1 MNAQLEENK
10 MKDLIKKGTTTVGI
24 VCKDGVILAADQ
36 RVSMG
41 NLNVHK
47 ITKIEKITDNV
58 AITMAG
64 SVGDNQLIIKYLR
77 SQMELW
83 TIRRGKKPS
92 SKACATLL
100 ANILA
105 GGKGYFP
112 FYVQMLLAGYDEDNK
127 GHLFSLGPDGSLI
140 EDNWISTGSGSVF
153 AYGILDE
160 YLKDKMLTTKEAIHI
175 AVKAINAAIR
185 RDLYTGEGITVFV
198 IDKKGVNKLSKTE
211 IEKNLK
217 K

>member
-1 MNAQLEENK
+1 MNPQLSENK

-41 NLNVHK
+41 NLNIHR

-58 AITMAG
+58 AVTMAG

-112 FYVQMLLAGYDEDNK
+112 FYVQMLLAGYDEDNT

-140 EDNWISTGSGSVF
+140 EDNFVSTGSGSVF
-153 AYGILDE
+153 AYGVLDE
-160 YLKDKMLTTKEAIHI
+160 HLRNKAITIKEAIPI

-198 IDKKGVNKLSKTE
+198 LDKNGINKLSKTE
-211 IEKNLK
+211 VEKNLK
-217 K
+217 Y